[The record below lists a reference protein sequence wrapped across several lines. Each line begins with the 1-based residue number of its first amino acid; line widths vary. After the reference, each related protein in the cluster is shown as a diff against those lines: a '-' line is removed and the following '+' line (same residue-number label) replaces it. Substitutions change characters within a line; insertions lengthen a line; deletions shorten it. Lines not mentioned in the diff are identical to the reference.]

1 MFTKVHHVTYV
12 VQNVQQMAE
21 YLERSF
27 GLKPERTDE
36 IPDGATSPFCT
47 VSGPSL
53 WTSSSLPQTILRW
66 PAS

>member
-27 GLKPERTDE
+27 GRNEARKTEATD
-36 IPDGATSPFCT
+36 
-47 VSGPSL
+47 
-53 WTSSSLPQTILRW
+53 R
-66 PAS
+66 